1 MLHAQ
6 NRNFKREFEHRT
18 VTRILAIFSLIAASV
33 LVFAIAP
40 GSVSANRAALSD
52 AIIASVCLPQRLPPR
67 PQRQASHCRLL
78 HRCRSN

>member
-6 NRNFKREFEHRT
+6 HRNFKREFERRT

-40 GSVSANRAALSD
+40 GSVSANVGRAERTQS
-52 AIIASVCLPQRLPPR
+52 SHQRAFRSGCRPR
-67 PQRQASHCRLL
+67 QPQRQASHCRLL
-78 HRCRSN
+78 RSM